1 MAPTLKLPKVGN
13 WLGVFSR
20 SRADFT
26 AEQCGY
32 AAASTAWNQGTH
44 QVVELWNNTALGLPL
59 AILGVLAWIP
69 SSPGLCAAY
78 LLPNQINNVPG
89 GPSMLAGAVPA
100 IDGLVDTGADARIQ
114 IAPSL
119 FSFIADGRTWQ
130 WRGGA
135 PLAIL
140 HPGYALEVSLT
151 LPAGIEQPNASAI
164 VCSFLWTYWKIR

>member
-1 MAPTLKLPKVGN
+1 MVKVPS
-13 WLGVFSR
+13 WLGVFAR

-32 AAASTAWNQGTH
+32 ASASTGWNPGGL
-44 QVVELWNNTALGLPL
+44 QVVELWNNTILGLPL
-59 AILGVLAWIP
+59 AILGVLAWLP
-69 SSPGLCAAY
+69 SSPGLCSAF
-78 LLPNQINNVPG
+78 LLPNKINNNPA

-100 IDGLVDTGADARIQ
+100 IDGLIDTGQDVRIQ
-114 IAPSL
+114 NAPGL
-119 FSFIADGRTWQ
+119 FSFAADGRTWQ

-140 HPGYALEVSLT
+140 NPGYALEVSLT